1 MVFHLPSLTLVFI
14 FLEGFDQMCSHIK
27 LCVGFCSRQV
37 TNIEECTSKII
48 LYLLSRLVNLPD
60 PVTAG
65 VEYRVI
71 CQVTG
76 SDPPPTIAWQLGPS
90 GSSGGPPSPL
100 KPSSPPSLSH
110 SGNLST
116 SVLMFSPAV
125 SDHGKVLTCSA
136 DNAVF
141 PPESVSA
148 ELVVHHLP
156 VVEVAVEGAED
167 PARLVE
173 GQAVTLRC
181 RVAARPPVYRWGHL

>member
-1 MVFHLPSLTLVFI
+1 M
-14 FLEGFDQMCSHIK
+14 
-27 LCVGFCSRQV
+27 
-37 TNIEECTSKII
+37 
-48 LYLLSRLVNLPD
+48 SRLVNLPD

-76 SDPPPTIAWQLGPS
+76 SDPPPTIAWQLGPA
-90 GSSGGPPSPL
+90 GGGGPASPL
-100 KPSSPPSLSH
+100 PSEKPSLSH

-136 DNAVF
+136 DNSVF

-148 ELVVHHLP
+148 KLVVHHLP

-173 GQAVTLRC
+173 GQPVTLRC
-181 RVAARPPVYRWGHL
+181 RVAARPPVYRWEHW